1 MRGLGDIQVAIMRL
15 CEEDEAPRA
24 TFSVAAMRQQLA
36 TDREVLRCDMKGFR
50 LSFRRALEGLVRR
63 RHLVWGDKKRTR
75 VRRGPVQPVLPG
87 LTKQETRDFLEL
99 VKRELARKDEPE
111 EEEDVKDY
119 LTDEPKAVNP
129 VHELQRIATY
139 SCDFGARLAAIR
151 RLAQWLGDSDPHRP
165 RATEAKWKVI
175 RIAPGSPGHRDYK
188 PPEAVNGAR
197 TARFKQP

>member
-1 MRGLGDIQVAIMRL
+1 MRGLGNTQVAIMRL

-24 TFSVAAMRQQLA
+24 VFSVAAMRQQLA
-36 TDREVLRCDMKGFR
+36 ADWEVLPSGMKTFK

-87 LTKQETRDFLEL
+87 LTKQETQDFLEF
-99 VKRELARKDEPE
+99 VKREFARKDEPD

-119 LTDEPKAVNP
+119 LTDGPKAVNP
-129 VHELQRIATY
+129 VDELQRIAMY

-151 RLAQWLGDSDPHRP
+151 RLAQWLGASDPHRP
-165 RATEAKWKVI
+165 RTTEAKWKVI
-175 RIAPGSPGHRDYK
+175 RIPPGSPGHRDYQ
-188 PPEAVNGAR
+188 PPEADA
-197 TARFKQP
+197 A